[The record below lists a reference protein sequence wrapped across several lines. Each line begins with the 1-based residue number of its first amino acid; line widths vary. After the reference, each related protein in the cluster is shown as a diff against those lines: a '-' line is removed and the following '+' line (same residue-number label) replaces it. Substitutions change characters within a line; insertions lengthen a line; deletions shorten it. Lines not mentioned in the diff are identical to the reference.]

1 MIFIARMMKIRL
13 VLPILIILLV
23 SSASLAA
30 EFNSLVTFTKSWKDK
45 DRTDFLEGR
54 LPISVLDYLDK
65 IYEKSP
71 HQYLIYEL
79 GTKLYVQV
87 ACTFDLYEVS
97 GDKLVKKIR
106 LF

>member
-1 MIFIARMMKIRL
+1 MMKIRL

-65 IYEKSP
+65 IYKNP
-71 HQYLIYEL
+71 HISIWSMNWEQNFTFKLLAPSIYM
-79 GTKLYVQV
+79 
-87 ACTFDLYEVS
+87 
-97 GDKLVKKIR
+97 KLVGIN
-106 LF
+106 

>member
-1 MIFIARMMKIRL
+1 MKKRL
-13 VLPILIILLV
+13 ALLFLV
-23 SSASLAA
+23 AACSSAIGLAA

-45 DRTDFLEGR
+45 GRTDFLEGK
-54 LPISVLDYLDK
+54 LPISVLDSLDK

-87 ACTFDLYEVS
+87 ACTFD
-97 GDKLVKKIR
+97 
-106 LF
+106 F